1 MYLSLTARPSS
12 IVPIRSAPR
21 MLDVAHEDRPLPEA
35 TPANPGSKPLA
46 DPVAEAARVLDAA
59 HAEGLTLRLVGGVA
73 IAFLTSGTRLLP
85 RDYKDVD
92 FITSGRDG
100 REVRA
105 LLTSLGYD
113 SSTAFN
119 GLHGHRRLLYFDPA
133 NDRKVDVFVGEFA
146 MCHSWAIRDRL
157 RVTEKTLPPADLLL
171 TKLQIRALT
180 EKDQR
185 DALSLVYHCE
195 VADRDESAVVNAAY
209 VARLC
214 ARDWGLW
221 RTCTLNIERILGCTS
236 EYDLRPE
243 QRSLVTM
250 RLTDLHERI
259 ERAPKS
265 TSWKMRA
272 RVGERIKWYDE
283 PEEVG

>member
-1 MYLSLTARPSS
+1 MLR
-12 IVPIRSAPR
+12 IRSTPL
-21 MLDVAHEDRPLPEA
+21 MLEVAREDRPPPETTPGLPGN
-35 TPANPGSKPLA
+35 TPLA

-59 HAEGLTLRLVGGVA
+59 HAGGLTLRLIGGVA

-85 RDYKDVD
+85 RDYQDVD
-92 FITSGRDG
+92 FITSGRGG
-100 REVRA
+100 RQVQA
-105 LLTSLGYD
+105 LLTDLGYD
-113 SSTAFN
+113 ASTAFN
-119 GLHGHRRLLYFDPA
+119 GLHGHRRLLYFDPV

-185 DALSLVYHCE
+185 DTLSLLYHCE
-195 VADRDESAVVNAAY
+195 MAERDESTVVNGAY
-209 VARLC
+209 VANLC

-221 RTCTLNIERILGCTS
+221 RTCTLNIEGILGCTRD
-236 EYDLRPE
+236 YDLRPE
-243 QRSLVTM
+243 QRSLVTT
-250 RLTDLHERI
+250 RLTDLQERI

-265 TSWKMRA
+265 TAWKMRA
-272 RVGERIKWYDE
+272 RIGERIKWYEE